1 EEDVATMKVN
11 YEKGGYGYGHA
22 KQALFE
28 LILEKFSEER
38 TRYDHFMVNLSE
50 VDDALAVGASKAK
63 IVADDVLGRVRKKV
77 GY

>member
-1 EEDVATMKVN
+1 AEDVATMKAN